1 MVNTLSLIIRLV
13 FNPITNT
20 NTMGFVLTHTSEVKR
35 NRGQSFAN
43 WQGFKMP
50 DVITL
55 KSYIGRNV
63 TLRTMREPRIA
74 ECMEKLQDK
83 LD

>member
-1 MVNTLSLIIRLV
+1 
-13 FNPITNT
+13 
-20 NTMGFVLTHTSEVKR
+20 MGFVLIHTSEVKR

-55 KSYIGRNV
+55 KAYIGRNV